1 MGGLN
6 FAGFPN
12 IERLSDFMAASDDYE
27 SAKAVLYG
35 IGQDFT
41 TSYRPG
47 TRFGPGRIREA
58 SYGVEEF
65 SYHSLAS
72 LADKNFFDLGDIAV
86 IFGDAK
92 STLDRAHQVHE
103 KLLADGKLP
112 IMMGGE
118 HLVTLPCVKATY
130 EKYRN
135 DLVLL
140 QFDAHADLREDY
152 LGNPLS
158 HAAVMKRCLEFLP
171 SKNLYQFGIR
181 SGTAEEYQIGK
192 NECNLFPHEVLRPL
206 QEVIPTLGNRP
217 VYITI
222 DIDVMD
228 PAFAPGTG
236 TPEPGGISSREMIEA
251 ILAMKGLNV
260 VGFDVVECAPG
271 LDTTDRTVV
280 LGAKLIREAILAFG

>member
-6 FAGFPN
+6 FAGFSH
-12 IERLSDFMAASDDYE
+12 IERLSDFMGASDDYE
-27 SAKAVLYG
+27 SSRVVLFG

-58 SYGVEEF
+58 SYGIEEF

-72 LADKNFFDLGDIAV
+72 LEDKAFFDLGDVSV
-86 IFGDAK
+86 IFGDARE
-92 STLDRAHQVHE
+92 TLNRAEQVAR
-103 KLLADGKLP
+103 KIIQDGKLP
-112 IMMGGE
+112 FMMGGE
-118 HLVTLPCVKATY
+118 HLVSLPCIKAAH
-130 EKYRN
+130 EKYGN
-135 DLVLL
+135 DMLL
-140 QFDAHADLREDY
+140 LHFDAHADLREDY

-158 HAAVMKRCLEFLP
+158 HAAVMRRCLDFLP
-171 SKNLYQFGIR
+171 PKNLFQFGIR
-181 SGTAEEYQIGK
+181 SGTAEEYKLATEQ
-192 NECNLFPHEVLRPL
+192 CNLFPHEVLRPL
-206 QEVIPTLGNRP
+206 REVLPTLGSRP
-217 VYITI
+217 IYISI

-236 TPEPGGISSREMIEA
+236 TPEPGGISSREMIDA

-260 VGFDVVECAPG
+260 VGFDVVEVAPG
-271 LDTTDRTVV
+271 LDETDRTVV

>member
-6 FAGFPN
+6 FAGFPH
-12 IERLSDFMAASDDYE
+12 IERLSDFMASSDDYAA
-27 SAKAVLYG
+27 SKAVLFG

-58 SYGVEEF
+58 SYGLEEF

-72 LADKNFFDLGDIAV
+72 LTDRTFFDLGDVAV
-86 IFGDAK
+86 VFGDVQE
-92 STLDRAHQVHE
+92 TLRRAEAVAR
-103 KLLADGKLP
+103 KIVRDSKLP
-112 IMMGGE
+112 MMMGGE
-118 HLVTLPCVKATY
+118 HLVTLPCVKAVH
-130 EKYRN
+130 EKYGD

-158 HAAVMKRCLEFLP
+158 HAAVMKRCLDFLP
-171 SKNLYQFGIR
+171 AQNLYQFGIR
-181 SGTAEEYQIGK
+181 SGTAEEYEFGRTR
-192 NECNLFPHEVLRPL
+192 CNLFPHEVLRPL
-206 QEVIPTLGNRP
+206 KEVLPTLGRRP

-228 PAFAPGTG
+228 PAYAPGTG
-236 TPEPGGISSREMIEA
+236 TPEPGGIDSREMIDA
-251 ILAMKGLNV
+251 IIAMKDLNV
-260 VGFDVVECAPG
+260 VGFDVVEVAPG
-271 LDTTDRTVV
+271 LDETDRTVI

>member
-6 FAGFPN
+6 FAGYPH
-12 IERLSDFMAASDDYE
+12 IERLSDFMASSDHYE
-27 SAKAVLYG
+27 TAKVVLFG

-65 SYHSLAS
+65 SYHSLKT
-72 LADKNFFDLGDIAV
+72 LTDKNFFDLGDVAV
-86 IFGDAK
+86 VFGDPRE
-92 STLDRAHQVHE
+92 SLNRAEQVAR
-103 KLLADGKLP
+103 KLFQDGKLP
-112 IMMGGE
+112 LMMGGE
-118 HLVTLPCVKATY
+118 HLVTLPCVKAAH
-130 EKYRN
+130 EKHGN

-152 LGNPLS
+152 LGNPFS
-158 HAAVMKRCLEFLP
+158 HAAVMKRCLDFLP
-171 SKNLYQFGIR
+171 AKNLYQFGIR
-181 SGTAEEYQIGK
+181 SGTADEYRIGSTQ
-192 NECNLFPHEVLRPL
+192 CNLFPHEVLRPL
-206 QEVIPTLGNRP
+206 KEVLPTLGKRP
-217 VYITI
+217 VYVTI

-236 TPEPGGISSREMIEA
+236 TPEPGGITSREMIDA
-251 ILAMKGLNV
+251 IIAMEGLNV
-260 VGFDVVECAPG
+260 IGFDVVEVAPG
-271 LDTTDRTVV
+271 LDHTDRTAV